1 MRIPLRRAR
10 PSVWRGEKVTS
21 KTSKNGKWRDLMPR
35 LLSAVVMVA
44 VGLGAVLSSHL
55 AFTTLVVVV
64 GCVGLWELWRMRQVK
79 LAASGLN
86 TADSLNLAAYLAV
99 LVLGC
104 LGLITLSAEG
114 GRALLL
120 YVIGLVVVTDS
131 MGYLVGKTLGGPK
144 FWARI
149 SPNKTWSG
157 VLGGW
162 VGAGVLA
169 YFCHPFMPD
178 GFVRLWFFVSS
189 SMVLSF
195 ASQLGDM
202 AESGL
207 KRRMGVKDSSNIIP
221 GHGGVLDRFDALLA
235 LGALAYVLNLI
246 FG

>member
-1 MRIPLRRAR
+1 V
-10 PSVWRGEKVTS
+10 SVNS
-21 KTSKNGKWRDLMPR
+21 PKTGKWRDLMPR

-44 VGLGAVLSSHL
+44 VGLGAVLTSHL
-55 AFTTLVVVV
+55 AFSGLVAVV
-64 GCVGLWELWRMRQVK
+64 GLVGLWELWRMWQVK
-79 LAASGLN
+79 QATGM
-86 TADSLNLAAYLAV
+86 TAGDRNALLAYLAV

-104 LGLITLSAEG
+104 LGLVTLSAEG

-131 MGYLVGKTLGGPK
+131 MG
-144 FWARI
+144 
-149 SPNKTWSG
+149 PNKTWSG

-162 VGAGVLA
+162 IGAGVLG
-169 YFCHPFMPD
+169 YFCHPFMPE
-178 GFVRLWFFVSS
+178 GLVRLWFFVTS
-189 SMVLSF
+189 SMILSF

-235 LGALAYVLNLI
+235 LGALAFILDVI